1 MRRLPAFVVGLVLLV
16 PQSAAYAD
24 EDPPVP
30 EVNFAGQV
38 TQAKACVAEDGNAYE
53 ADQYEVEGW
62 TASTGRYPG
71 DCRRLR
77 FVFGPIHTKP
87 GQNDVLIE
95 PVTIAKPAFDGYVV
109 RFEPNLVDA
118 TGKVPG
124 VHEIHLH
131 HAVWL
136 NVTDNYGNGKN
147 PFFGV
152 GEEKTILNFPAGNTP
167 TTQDQRFGLP
177 VRATD
182 TWQILYMIHNQFPAP
197 TELFITYELDIIPKQ
212 AAELTWGIKP
222 VYPIWLDVRPS
233 FYPVFN
239 TKRNFPASGAT
250 TCTWP
255 TQNCADHDP
264 WGQQTWNQCGN
275 PPCGSPPDNTF
286 QLPAAGGGFGRV
298 TNFQGGTLVHIAGH
312 LHPGGLTVEVDLE
325 RSGEAPRRIFTS
337 EGVYWNHAD
346 HVSRNGPP
354 TSWDMS
360 MTVAGLPEWGVRVQ
374 PNDKFRIRATYD
386 VAEQSTYENMGIAVA
401 WIAPH
406 EVDDDQNVIPTAPG
420 LNPFTSDVDTA
431 PTCPSGGLLA
441 STPKL
446 CDKGEVTH
454 GHLSEAEVYGGANV
468 AGLPPTLPPGSRASQ
483 VTISGFSYY
492 PGGHGTLPVT
502 GIPRVPLGT
511 TTAPTTLRFV
521 NTDSAADIYHSVTSC
536 AYPCTGTPG
545 IAYPLSNGLSSTGD
559 AIDFDSGELGF
570 GPAFG
575 DQRIGPAKNRADW
588 TLSVSESNFDPGVYT
603 YFCRVHPFM
612 RGAFAVESAP

>member
-16 PQSAAYAD
+16 PPSAAHAG

-38 TQAKACVAEDGNAYE
+38 TPARPCTAEQGNTYE
-53 ADQYEVEGW
+53 AQQYADEGW
-62 TASTGRYPG
+62 GASPRYTNSATLDAD

-118 TGKVPG
+118 TGRVPG

-136 NVTDNYGNGKN
+136 NVTDNYGNGVN

-152 GEEKTILNFPAGNTP
+152 GEEKTILNLPRG
-167 TTQDQRFGLP
+167 FGLP

-197 TELFITYELDIIPKQ
+197 TELFITYELDIIPAQ
-212 AAELTWGIKP
+212 AAKETWGMKP

-239 TKRNFPASGAT
+239 AKRNFPASGAT

-264 WGQQTWNQCGN
+264 WGRQTWNQGCTN
-275 PPCGSPPDNTF
+275 PQYCSPPNNTF
-286 QLPAAGGGFGRV
+286 QLPDTDGGFGRV
-298 TNFQGGTLVHIAGH
+298 TNFTGGTLVHIAGH
-312 LHPGGLTVEVDLE
+312 LHPGGLTVQVELE
-325 RSGEAPRRIFTS
+325 RSGQTPRRIFTS
-337 EGVYWNHAD
+337 EGVYWNHTD

-360 MTVAGLPEWGVRVQ
+360 MTAAGLPEWGIRVE
-374 PNDKFRIRATYD
+374 PKDRFRIKATYD

-454 GHLSEAEVYGGANV
+454 GHLPEAQVYGGIN
-468 AGLPPTLPPGSRASQ
+468 ASTNLEAAAARPRTNG
-483 VTISGFSYY
+483 VSISGFQYV
-492 PGGHGTLPVT
+492 PGDHDTIGLT
-502 GIPRVPLGT
+502 GIPSVPLGQSV
-511 TTAPTTLRFV
+511 RFV
-521 NTDSAADIYHSVTSC
+521 NTDAAADIYHSVTSC
-536 AYPCTGTPG
+536 RYPCDGSLG
-545 IAYPLSNGLSSTGD
+545 IAYPLADGRSDTGN

-570 GPAFG
+570 GPSFG
-575 DQRIGPAKNRADW
+575 GENVGPAKNTNVW
-588 TLSVSESNFDPGVYT
+588 QLQVSDQQFDPGVYT
-603 YFCRVHPFM
+603 FFCRVHPFM
-612 RGAFAVESAP
+612 RGALAVTSP